1 MVKQLNNKF
10 NIYYKGLIVTIIARI
25 IYYNLIKSTKL
36 KSLLIFINTLFVHI
50 LLLTYFNST
59 FFTKYHPVAPSLFSC
74 HIYYQFLLALA
85 SFHFLSCFL
94 LDFTSFLLVPISYPV
109 FYQILLAFYQFLSL
123 ISLPT
128 RPYGCFTYFNF
139 LLYFLPD
146 FINPLSVLTFYII
159 FCQILLVL

>member
-10 NIYYKGLIVTIIARI
+10 NIYYKGLIATIIARI

-36 KSLLIFINTLFVHI
+36 KSLLIFINTLFAYI

-59 FFTKYHPVAPSLFSC
+59 FFTKYYPVAASLFS
-74 HIYYQFLLALA
+74 HYIYYQFLLVLA
-85 SFHFLSCFL
+85 SFYSLSCFL
-94 LDFTSFLLVPISYPV
+94 LDFTSFLLIPIFYPV
-109 FYQILLAFYQFLSL
+109 FYWILLTFYQFLSL

-128 RPYGCFTYFNF
+128 RPHRCFTCFNF
-139 LLYFLPD
+139 LLYSLLNS
-146 FINPLSVLTFYII
+146 INPLFILTFYII